1 MYLIFGIILGWGNMD
16 EDIERIYS
24 INILQ
29 DVSYLLSEIRELM
42 HILKTCSIMALILE
56 LGEEGILTEIK
67 SAVKKTV
74 DRKKVKQ
81 LLEVAQNSIGA
92 DYGESSAVF
101 RIRQYMIELEMIEN
115 QLVKVG
121 EQMKEALEKTGLSE
135 YLLSIQGIGVV
146 SMASVFGEMGDPLRL
161 ENPRQMS
168 RMARYNLVEDSSGKN
183 KSGTCI
189 SKREHKNL

>member
-29 DVSYLLSEIRELM
+29 DVSYSLSEIRELM

-92 DYGESSAVF
+92 DYGENSAVF